1 MTMYA
6 EVFST
11 EASNVLPSGKAAT
24 ALAVGDLVYLS
35 ASGTWTLA
43 VATADGSTNAMGI
56 MVQNALQYQTV
67 SPVRI
72 AEVSGV
78 TVGTV
83 GAKAYISATGTTGNT
98 ISASAPNGALAQVV
112 GFYMTTTKI
121 RFAIREE
128 SYVETAA
135 IYTVNKTIT
144 SAQLLALNA
153 TPIEVVA
160 APSANKAIIIEDV
173 IATKAAGT
181 AYAEGGQAKNLA
193 LRYTNGSGDILA
205 SIESTGFLDQTT
217 AQCRVASKVLPGIAL
232 STNLSPTAA
241 AAVVIHQVYA
251 AELATG
257 DSDLKLRV
265 RYRVIDT
272 AL

>member
-43 VATADGSTNAMGI
+43 VAAADGSTNAMGV
-56 MVQNALQYQTV
+56 MVQNALQYETV

-72 AEVSGV
+72 AEISGV
-78 TVGTV
+78 TTGTV
-83 GAKAYISATGTTGNT
+83 GAKAYLSTTGTTGNT
-98 ISASAPNGALAQVV
+98 ISASAPGGALAQVV
-112 GFYMTTTKI
+112 GFYMTTTKV
-121 RFAIREE
+121 RFIIREE

-135 IYTVNKTIT
+135 VYTVNKTIT

-153 TPIEVVA
+153 TPIQVVA
-160 APSANKAIIIEDV
+160 APGANKAIIVEDV

-181 AYAEGGQAKNLA
+181 AYDGIAAGEDLA
-193 LRYTNGSGDILA
+193 LRYTDGSGTILA
-205 SIESTGFLDQTT
+205 SIEATGFLDQTT
-217 AQCRVASKVLPGIAL
+217 AQCRIASKVVPGIAIT
-232 STNLSPTAA
+232 TNLTPTANA
-241 AAVVIHQVYA
+241 ALVAHMATGEI
-251 AELATG
+251 ATG

-265 RYRVIDT
+265 RYRVVDT
-272 AL
+272 VL